1 MTTSAFQVAAA
12 LSRRTWSKALRRPV
26 VLSFS
31 LVQPMLWMLLFGF
44 LFERYRI
51 EGLDNI
57 RYLDFLIPGICAMT
71 VLFGASQS
79 GIELIRDMQTHFL
92 GRLLSTPANRNALLF
107 GKLAADVSRLLV
119 QATVVFFLGL
129 LIGGRVSPSPSG
141 LVLAV
146 ISLGLFGFAFASLS
160 CIIALVTRAPEG
172 MAVFV
177 HVVNMPLLFTSSAF
191 VPSRQMPRLLASVS
205 QFNPLTLTVGALRG
219 ALLFGQTPP
228 FVSSVVPLAALALV
242 AFSAAAAALKRTTLD

>member
-1 MTTSAFQVAAA
+1 
-12 LSRRTWSKALRRPV
+12 
-26 VLSFS
+26 
-31 LVQPMLWMLLFGF
+31 MLLFGF
-44 LFERYRI
+44 LFQRYGI
-51 EGLDNI
+51 EGLGDI

-92 GRLLSTPANRNALLF
+92 GRLLSTPANRNILLL

-119 QATVVFFLGL
+119 QAAVVFFLGL
-129 LIGGRVSPSPSG
+129 LVGGRVSPSPSG
-141 LVLAV
+141 LAIAV
-146 ISLGLFGFAFASLS
+146 VSLGLFGFAFASLS

-191 VPSRQMPRLLASVS
+191 VPSRQMPRFLASVS
-205 QFNPLTLTVGALRG
+205 QLNPLSLTVGALRG
-219 ALLFGQTPP
+219 ALLWGQMPP
-228 FVSSVVPLAALALV
+228 FLSCVAPLAALALV
-242 AFSAAAAALKRTTLD
+242 AFSAAAATLKRSRLD